1 MPRKQKTV
9 RKPRRP
15 RRKKSA
21 KVTRIALFTLGFV
34 VLTFIAVYG
43 LNVFKHKMS
52 DSAPGGL
59 TQSRMSESIGSADN
73 KLRSAYFDMGI
84 SSGSVRSEKTQQ
96 KERGRLSW
104 EYKDI
109 VIRAP
114 KALSEKEIKIALNE
128 SFADTPDIEN
138 EFKKT
143 PGSLT
148 AYIKVD
154 DLTTHRIK
162 FEFPVPKKD
171 SGKAAKKETKE
182 APDKLSGKQADKK
195 KDIKDAQKKPAQK
208 SVAKLPQDKGGV
220 AKPRVVIIVDDIGMN
235 KSPIDELL
243 KLPAPVTIAVL
254 PNLPYSDYAARQA
267 HKKGREVMLHLPME
281 PKESSGYTG
290 VDAGED
296 ALLVGLPKTEILR
309 RLDKN
314 LSSVPH
320 IQGVNNHMGSKF
332 MESGE
337 LLELVLREIKGKE
350 LFFVDS
356 KTSGAS
362 MGYEA
367 ATKLGVR
374 SAERDVFLDD
384 SSKGSSYVQS
394 QLRQLVK
401 ISQKKGYAIGIC
413 HPYPGTVKALSE
425 MLPSMQNEVDI
436 VSVSSVLDRELQ
448 IGKNED

>member
-21 KVTRIALFTLGFV
+21 KVTRIALFTMGFV

-43 LNVFKHKMS
+43 LSIFKHKMS

-59 TQSRMSESIGSADN
+59 TQSRMSESISSADN

-114 KALSEKEIKIALNE
+114 KALSKKEIKSALNE
-128 SFADTPDIEN
+128 SFAYTPDIEN

-148 AYIKVD
+148 AYITVD

-162 FEFPVPKKD
+162 FEFPAPKKD
-171 SGKAAKKETKE
+171 SGQAAKKETKE
-182 APDKLSGKQADKK
+182 APDKLSG
-195 KDIKDAQKKPAQK
+195 KKPAQK

-401 ISQKKGYAIGIC
+401 VSQKKGYAIGIC